1 MPGRLQG
8 AGGGGVGGGGGGAVA
23 EKVVDWDVNGAAAAD
38 DDKVVVLDD
47 DDDDDDDGHRRL
59 QYWHGSWTTGVGLVS
74 DERRGRIEGVL
85 ETQCAVF
92 RHSTHRRP

>member
-8 AGGGGVGGGGGGAVA
+8 AGGGGGGGAVA
-23 EKVVDWDVNGAAAAD
+23 EKVVDSDVNGAAAAAD

-47 DDDDDDDGHRRL
+47 DDDDDYDGHRRL
-59 QYWHGSWTTGVGLVS
+59 QYWHGSLTTGVGLVS